1 MNSFAEGR
9 YDVTNASGA
18 QIQADYE
25 EKRTDAWSQIEDLNI
40 TKRIISTCTLD
51 SHPSSSSLTIFQFF
65 TTSEIRASQ
74 SRRWRQFVDC
84 RFFHRSFT

>member
-9 YDVTNASGA
+9 YDVTNVPGA

-40 TKRIISTCTLD
+40 TKRIISTCTLKFQL
-51 SHPSSSSLTIFQFF
+51 SPWCSLLTVPHPSETG
-65 TTSEIRASQ
+65 AS
-74 SRRWRQFVDC
+74 
-84 RFFHRSFT
+84 